1 MSFHPLILQ
10 APKCSNTSG
19 VTVAIMPPGNCCLL
33 YFSFCLSTLLS
44 AATPLTP
51 ADDGKMS
58 YSMGGRG
65 RYLGQRCFQCPSQKY
80 DVWSVVCGCITTPRL
95 PAVVDMHPTE
105 TIRPDGRN
113 QFMRPYR
120 PTTSLT
126 GQQMVS
132 TVIYK
137 SSTIACRCPAGEGYG
152 QTQTKEGRQAK
163 IARIECEHF
172 QCRDSIKPS
181 PSALTCC

>member
-1 MSFHPLILQ
+1 MERCH
-10 APKCSNTSG
+10 
-19 VTVAIMPPGNCCLL
+19 
-33 YFSFCLSTLLS
+33 
-44 AATPLTP
+44 
-51 ADDGKMS
+51 

-65 RYLGQRCFQCPSQKY
+65 RYQGQHCFQCLSKKY

-95 PAVVDMHPTE
+95 PVVMDMQPTE

-113 QFMRPYR
+113 RFVRPYR

-137 SSTIACRCPAGEGYG
+137 SSTIACHCPAGEDYG

-163 IARIECEHF
+163 SQEL
-172 QCRDSIKPS
+172 
-181 PSALTCC
+181 SANTSDVGMALSQAPAPLPVVERRRAASLAVGAFSSRY